1 MTIETTHASKELLEG
16 KTSPHQ
22 LITLLMSGALE
33 RVAQA
38 KQSIR
43 SGDTQDE
50 AVLLEKTVAILNGLR
65 DSLNFDQGGEIA
77 LNLDSLYE
85 YMIALIGDSVEA
97 DKSNKFSALDEVEAL
112 MSQVKSGWEGMQEGV
127 AA

>member
-77 LNLDSLYE
+77 FNLDSLYE

-112 MSQVKSGWEGMQEGV
+112 MNQVKSGWEGMQEGV